1 MARVVLVAVGMI
13 GVIARP
19 ARAADAPEPLLEEFF
34 LAENA
39 NPQEKGKVQLT
50 GVATRFWQ
58 EDDRVDQAVGHFEYG
73 LTGRWQVQADVPYVW
88 LRSAAAAGGEGETSR
103 GWGDVELGT
112 MLGVLLDPRR
122 LALSVGAQVGLT
134 TSDAAV
140 RLEEK
145 HEVEPFVV
153 LARRLLNGEL
163 DLHFSSGV
171 KSHPDRE
178 YDLGFVE
185 PLGHWRVVLEGNR
198 RDEEGAPA
206 TYYVTP
212 GLAWKPRHSL
222 EVGLGVPVRTGSGP
236 HRTRVILQATA
247 EF

>member
-1 MARVVLVAVGMI
+1 MVLVAAGMA
-13 GVIARP
+13 GAIARP

-50 GVATRFWQ
+50 GVATRLWQ
-58 EDDRVDQAVGHFEYG
+58 EDDRVDQAIGHFEYG
-73 LTGRWQVQADVPYVW
+73 LTGRWQVQADVPYVR
-88 LRSAAAAGGEGETSR
+88 LRPAEGETSS
-103 GWGDVELGT
+103 GWGDVEVGT
-112 MLGVLLDPRR
+112 MVGVLLDPRR
-122 LALSVGAQVGLT
+122 LALSVGVEAGLT

-153 LARRLLNGEL
+153 LARRLLHGEL
-163 DLHFSSGV
+163 DFHFSSGV

-185 PLGHWRVVLEGNR
+185 PLGHWRLVLEGSR
-198 RDEEGAPA
+198 RDEEAAPA

-222 EVGLGVPVRTGSGP
+222 EVGLGVPVRTRSGP